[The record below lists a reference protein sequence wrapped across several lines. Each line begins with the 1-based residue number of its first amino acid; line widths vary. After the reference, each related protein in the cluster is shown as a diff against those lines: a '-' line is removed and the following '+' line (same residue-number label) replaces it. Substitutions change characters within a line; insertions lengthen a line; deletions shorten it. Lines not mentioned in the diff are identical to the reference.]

1 MDNAL
6 GGVIRQIIEI
16 GNEEIFHD
24 VRRFNALLDD
34 LAPDLVTERRVFHR
48 AMTDEVL
55 LIFEELKEN
64 KNGSNEFELLRIKGK
79 LENDYGLSESWSII
93 IVSGFADA
101 FAIKHSFAP
110 TSHQKSEQTV
120 EQMVNP
126 TAETPKMDEGV
137 KVKNESASAPSN
149 GTESNRNAELLKQK
163 ELLIKEKSSL
173 GLFSFKRK
181 AEIDKMLSDIDRELG
196 FFKKET
202 TPQSGA
208 REAYQPNVNTPNSFE
223 LIKMDIFSSDGTVNG
238 KKLNG
243 PIFMSGETTY
253 VGIKVQYKPQNY
265 NRNATL
271 RWRIYKENGMPFTNE
286 IKLTL
291 LASPAH
297 DYFTHQW
304 GWPNVG
310 NWYPGKYKIIASVN
324 GSESIQGTFEVKQGK
339 YDFLA
344 SSLKNVRLFNGSV
357 QPPPLDRREYTS
369 AFSQSSLRYVYFQ
382 IEFEQPN
389 RPMRVTFDYMI
400 KNQNGDVLVNSSDP
414 YEINTND
421 CVYWNGYGWAEP
433 GNWSPG
439 KYTYVVRFGKS
450 NPISGTFI
458 VN

>member
-6 GGVIRQIIEI
+6 GRVIRQIIEI

-34 LAPDLVTERRVFHR
+34 LAPELVTERRVFHR

-55 LIFEELKEN
+55 LIFEALKEN

-101 FAIKHSFAP
+101 FEIKHSFAP
-110 TSHQKSEQTV
+110 TSHQKSEQIV
-120 EQMVNP
+120 EQTVNP
-126 TAETPKMDEGV
+126 TVETPKMDEGV
-137 KVKNESASAPSN
+137 KVKNESASAPSTA
-149 GTESNRNAELLKQK
+149 TESNRNAELLKQK

-202 TPQSGA
+202 APQSGA
-208 REAYQPNVNTPNSFE
+208 REAYQSNVNTSNSFE
-223 LIKMDIFSSDGTVNG
+223 LLKMDIFSSDGTVNG
-238 KKLNG
+238 KILNG
-243 PIFMSGETTY
+243 PVFMSGETTY
-253 VGIKVQYKPQNY
+253 VGIKVQFKPQNY

-271 RWRIYKENGMPFTNE
+271 RWRIYKENGTPFTNE

-291 LASPAH
+291 LATPAH
-297 DYFTHQW
+297 DTFTQQW

-310 NWYPGKYKIIASVN
+310 NWYPGKYKIVASVN

-357 QPPPLDRREYTS
+357 PPPPVDRREYTS
-369 AFSQSSLRYVYFQ
+369 VFSQSSLRYVYFQ

-400 KNQNGDVLVNSSDP
+400 KNQNGDVLVNSSDSV
-414 YEINTND
+414 EINTNH